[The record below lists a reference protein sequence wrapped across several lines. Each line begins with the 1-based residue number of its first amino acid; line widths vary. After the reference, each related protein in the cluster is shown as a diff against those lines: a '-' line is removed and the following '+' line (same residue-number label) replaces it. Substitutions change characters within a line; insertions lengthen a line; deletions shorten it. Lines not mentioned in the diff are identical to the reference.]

1 MAYVQRDEHGK
12 ISAIFESENKDATEQ
27 LPLDSTELIE
37 YLTKSVDSAE
47 QAKVLLNSSDYSLI
61 RVIEDIVNTLVNK
74 KLILFTD
81 LPLAAQEKLSNR
93 QKVRGHVSDLQNL
106 MDDSEEGLL

>member
-1 MAYVQRDEHGK
+1 MAYVQRNEHGK
-12 ISAIFESENKDATEQ
+12 IIAIFESENKSATEQ
-27 LPLDSTELIE
+27 LPLDSAELIE
-37 YLTKSVDSAE
+37 YLNKSVDSAE
-47 QAKVLLNSSDYSLI
+47 QAKVLLTSSDYDLI

-74 KLILFTD
+74 KIILFTD
-81 LPLAAQEKLSNR
+81 LPLAAQEKLSSR

>member
-12 ISAIFESENKDATEQ
+12 IIAIFESENKSVTEQ
-27 LPLDSTELIE
+27 LPLDSAELIE

-81 LPLAAQEKLSNR
+81 LPLAAQEKLSSR

-106 MDDSEEGLL
+106 MDDNEEGLL